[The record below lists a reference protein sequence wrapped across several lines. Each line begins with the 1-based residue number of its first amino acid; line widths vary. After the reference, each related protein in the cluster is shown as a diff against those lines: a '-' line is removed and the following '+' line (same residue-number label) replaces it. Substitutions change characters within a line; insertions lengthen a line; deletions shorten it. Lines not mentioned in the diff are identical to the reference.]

1 MEFNPESKE
10 AGMSVDQIINNEPE
24 AEEEYE
30 EISSE
35 EVDRVVGML
44 EELMGFVQSENIKDY
59 LEEASTNIYHLVY
72 DEEEGDVSEAA

>member
-1 MEFNPESKE
+1 MEFSPESKG
-10 AGMSVDQIINNEPE
+10 AGMSDDQNINDETG
-24 AEEEYE
+24 AEDEYE
-30 EISSE
+30 EITSD

-44 EELMGFVQSENIKDY
+44 EELMGFIQSENIKDY